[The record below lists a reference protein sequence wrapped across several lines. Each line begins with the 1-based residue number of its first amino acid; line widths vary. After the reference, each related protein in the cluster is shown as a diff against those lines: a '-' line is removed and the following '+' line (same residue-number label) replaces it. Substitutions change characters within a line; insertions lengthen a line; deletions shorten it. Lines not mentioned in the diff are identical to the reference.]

1 MGDYSDNQW
10 VTCFQE
16 SAEAMLG
23 IKADELGSLKDS
35 VRKFSYVY
43 DYVLTCVMNSEFQLS
58 KNSL

>member
-43 DYVLTCVMNSEFQLS
+43 HCVLT
-58 KNSL
+58 